1 VSAAL
6 SHPVLFGR
14 LSDERL
20 VRRLQADPS
29 ESPVTRAFAEDWL
42 AERDPLG
49 AGPMLGA
56 GMVPRAERGHAELRR
71 LRIPVALR
79 RLESWESRQ
88 VLAVVLNDPEI
99 QVRVSLAHELAAL
112 GDGLVLDLLARLA
125 GADQPE
131 VVQRAVLSA
140 VRAHAGRLP
149 ADRVA
154 SVLRALGGA
163 SALHAE
169 LPAAWSDAA
178 RVHPWIEDAARVACE
193 ALASPSA
200 RPDVRAAAQ
209 AALASF
215 GDDTLATPAPVS
227 AWGRFTR
234 FLAGSGR

>member
-1 VSAAL
+1 MSAAL

-20 VRRLQADPS
+20 VRQLQADAS
-29 ESPVTRAFAEDWL
+29 ESPATRAFAEDWL

-49 AGPMLGA
+49 AGPMLAA
-56 GMVPRAERGHAELRR
+56 GLVPRDDRGHAELRR

-88 VLAVVLNDPEI
+88 VLAVVLKDPDI
-99 QVRVSLAHELAAL
+99 DVRTCLVRELAAL

-125 GADQPE
+125 GGEQPE
-131 VVQRAVLSA
+131 VVQRAVLNA
-140 VRAHAGRLP
+140 VRTHAGRLP
-149 ADRVA
+149 GDRVA

-163 SALHAE
+163 PALHAD

-178 RVHPWIEDAARVACE
+178 RVHPGIEEAARVACE
-193 ALASPSA
+193 ALAAPGA
-200 RPDVRAAAQ
+200 RPEVRAAAQ

-215 GDDTLATPAPVS
+215 GDDTLATPAPAG
-227 AWGRFTR
+227 AWARFTR
-234 FLAGSGR
+234 FLTGSRR